1 MRRNNKIK
9 NQVKPR
15 EWEWG
20 FLTTWTSKILKTHTL
35 SLLIHVSS
43 GDLII
48 FHQVLVVVLFVSD
61 VTQSQVHKCA
71 GNGKVCVLVSIGNK
85 I

>member
-1 MRRNNKIK
+1 MRRNSKIK

-20 FLTTWTSKILKTHTL
+20 FLTTWTSKILKMYTL
-35 SLLIHVSS
+35 SLLIHVSR

-71 GNGKVCVLVSIGNK
+71 SNGKVCVLVSVGNK

>member
-1 MRRNNKIK
+1 MRRNSKIK

-20 FLTTWTSKILKTHTL
+20 FLTTWTSKILKTYTL
-35 SLLIHVSS
+35 LLLIHVSRD
-43 GDLII
+43 DLII
-48 FHQVLVVVLFVSD
+48 FHWVLVVVLFVSD